1 MNIYTLINRKNTYS
15 NISIDTDINYDYNML
30 KYLQDKL
37 NNIIKYNKNIN
48 KLNTEIK
55 KIKDFFYY

>member
-1 MNIYTLINRKNTYS
+1 
-15 NISIDTDINYDYNML
+15 ML

-48 KLNTEIK
+48 KLNTDTLYLLYIAIGYKTKNKEIYN
-55 KIKDFFYY
+55 IIVSYYFE